1 MTLEAGCRRCTSRG
15 QSVLDADYITAA
27 EHRARRFSGAYT
39 GTSGTLAADVLRLL
53 KERATMTAAFDQL
66 EAENR
71 AIREAVA
78 ARMDATPEDDPKRR
92 GYSPMAASL
101 AGCKPAQ
108 EAAARCFDTT
118 EQESPAEIAD
128 ADVTPIPVDWILQG
142 ERELKGDREPVDI
155 RQLGDGLLAPQED
168 ETPAERLLR
177 DAIDVIRD
185 RRPKY
190 GGPLHHFARTV
201 GMINAAFA
209 DVLKRP
215 LTPADW
221 AVVMT
226 LDKVARHMGPS
237 KTTDTPIDLAGY
249 AACLAECETLP

>member
-1 MTLEAGCRRCTSRG
+1 
-15 QSVLDADYITAA
+15 
-27 EHRARRFSGAYT
+27 
-39 GTSGTLAADVLRLL
+39 
-53 KERATMTAAFDQL
+53 MTAAFDQL
-66 EAENR
+66 AADNQ
-71 AIREAVA
+71 ALREAVE
-78 ARMDATPEDDPKRR
+78 AR
-92 GYSPMAASL
+92 L
-101 AGCKPAQ
+101 AGNVIAA
-108 EAAARCFDTT
+108 EAACCEATDID
-118 EQESPAEIAD
+118 EPEEPS
-128 ADVTPIPVDWILQG
+128 IPVDWILQG
-142 ERELKGDREPVDI
+142 ERELKGERETVDI